1 MMWLNVIATVTALA
15 ALLTALATLWQ
26 VRLTSKDPSPYQFA
40 RIARASERAVDT
52 IETYFAHLRIKEEDR
67 PS

>member
-1 MMWLNVIATVTALA
+1 MMWLNIIATVTASA

-40 RIARASERAVDT
+40 RIAAASERAANT
-52 IETYFAHLRIKEEDR
+52 LETYATRLANQEQDN

>member
-1 MMWLNVIATVTALA
+1 MMWFNIIATVTASA

-26 VRLTSKDPSPYQFA
+26 VRLASKDTSPHQFA
-40 RIARASERAVDT
+40 RIAAASERAANTLEIYTSKFDG
-52 IETYFAHLRIKEEDR
+52 KEEDP